1 MIFAYWDSDDSTILT
16 EMISAWRGHFPE
28 FRVLSN
34 HDIVPLIERRH
45 SPPCADLFNRIRLPS
60 AKSDIARFV
69 ALYEFGGLY
78 VDCLYPRPP
87 GEHFLI
93 SAPIFGRRHSEMF
106 MTLAQRGFS
115 NLAWQQHLEEQYGY
129 VFYDVARLVGPT
141 LINEIVLEPGCCT
154 RDVKSDFAGRIMIV
168 PEETNP
174 MVRNFYTAYKTPENH
189 WTTRQLSEPVFEP
202 VRSPTPSRDVHF
214 HNLFQAEYRA
224 ARARIRAGIEVLR
237 QSSEEDIPP

>member
-1 MIFAYWDSDDSTILT
+1 
-16 EMISAWRGHFPE
+16 MISAWRGHFPE

-45 SPPCADLFNRIRLPS
+45 SPACADLFNRIRLPS

-78 VDCLYPRPP
+78 VDCHNGIRDVDGLKRLLTCLNDYEAIVIDRRMSFYPRPP

-93 SAPIFGRRHSEMF
+93 SAPIFGRRHSELF
-106 MTLAQRGFS
+106 MTLAQRGFA

-141 LINEIVLEPGCCT
+141 LINEIVLEPGLLYPRRQVPFCRADHDRAGGNHPHGAEFLYRLQDT
-154 RDVKSDFAGRIMIV
+154 REPLDH
-168 PEETNP
+168 
-174 MVRNFYTAYKTPENH
+174 TPVE
-189 WTTRQLSEPVFEP
+189 
-202 VRSPTPSRDVHF
+202 
-214 HNLFQAEYRA
+214 RA
-224 ARARIRAGIEVLR
+224 AF
-237 QSSEEDIPP
+237 